1 LILKQIDT
9 GKLPDYRNS
18 MTIEN
23 RVSISHVE
31 TDQELEAVKSL
42 FRAYVDWLNID
53 LSYQGFE
60 EELAGM
66 PGKYAP
72 PHGALFVAKDPG
84 GEILGCVG
92 LRAFDD
98 NGRCEMKRLFV
109 LPEGRGK
116 RVGAGLVDRVIEA
129 AVLAGYRE
137 MLLDTLPT
145 MTGALKLYKAAGFEE
160 VPAYY
165 DTPVENTLF
174 FRKVL

>member
-1 LILKQIDT
+1 ME
-9 GKLPDYRNS
+9 P
-18 MTIEN
+18 E
-23 RVSISHVE
+23 SHIFVAPVE
-31 TDQELEAVKSL
+31 TPAELETVKTL
-42 FRAYVDWLNID
+42 FRAYVDWLGID

-60 EELAGM
+60 EELAAM

-72 PHGALFVAKDPG
+72 PRGALFVAKEPDG
-84 GEILGCVG
+84 TILGCVG

-98 NGRCEMKRLFV
+98 QGRCEMKRLYV

-116 RVGAGLVDRVIEA
+116 KAGATLVGRVIEA
-129 AVLAGYRE
+129 AVTAGYAE

-145 MTGALKLYKAAGFEE
+145 MTGAIKLYRAAGFEE

-165 DTPVENTLF
+165 ETPIPETVF